1 VRRWATGFWELG
13 GGGLREGWVK
23 GGQFTS
29 NLRPR
34 WTDLVT
40 ARRVPSKWTKD
51 YREQGEQRERGEQGE
66 QGEQVKRA
74 EGNKECKG
82 NAPCI

>member
-1 VRRWATGFWELG
+1 V
-13 GGGLREGWVK
+13 REGWVK

-34 WTDLVT
+34 WTDPVT

-51 YREQGEQRERGEQGE
+51 YREQGEQREQGGPGKRGEQGE
-66 QGEQVKRA
+66 QGRRA
-74 EGNKECKG
+74 KG
-82 NAPCI
+82 E